1 MKLKFPLNELKVW
14 LILNPQTWNSTNGIG
29 ITLNHV
35 LKWRNKTCCKSE
47 VAIFTEPIF
56 HLVWTLVLCRES
68 RFLRDPDDEIPPSFL
83 HFFLFAFIAEHRQS
97 KILTTR
103 KKTLGNCKET
113 SGVLAAVPCRPS
125 GTFWDGWDL
134 SLPTLAGK
142 WFLEERVHST
152 NYVDHFYNTNCL

>member
-1 MKLKFPLNELKVW
+1 M
-14 LILNPQTWNSTNGIG
+14 
-29 ITLNHV
+29 
-35 LKWRNKTCCKSE
+35 
-47 VAIFTEPIF
+47 
-56 HLVWTLVLCRES
+56 CRES

-142 WFLEERVHST
+142 WFLEERVHCT
-152 NYVDHFYNTNCL
+152 NYVHPFCNTNCLELKFLHPNKFKTVPSDLCPEHTIRKCSKMDGQKYIPFFAFK